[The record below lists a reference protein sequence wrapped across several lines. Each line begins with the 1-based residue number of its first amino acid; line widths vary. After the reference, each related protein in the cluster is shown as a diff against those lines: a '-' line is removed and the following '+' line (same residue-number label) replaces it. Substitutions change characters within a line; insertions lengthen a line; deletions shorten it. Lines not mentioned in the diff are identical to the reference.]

1 LDTLSFKKISRGEI
15 KGWVREDILPLLP
28 PGFFEAPAASVRE
41 MGGEVLR
48 ETRLRWAAIFT
59 LPNKRRIFF
68 KMDRTKG
75 LFESLKYFA
84 LPSKAK
90 KEWFIA
96 LQLQKRNLNI
106 PKPLG
111 WLEKVHRG
119 FVQESYYLSEA
130 IGSGVS
136 LIEDSTKLGD
146 RFLILELAK
155 AIKKIHQGG
164 LFHKD
169 LHAGNF
175 LWDGQSLFLTDLH
188 STKIVS
194 NLSLKQR
201 LWNLSLLFHSLR
213 AIWGEED
220 QSIFMGVYFEGE
232 PFYPQKK
239 EEFLKKV
246 HTWMDHLRKR
256 QWQSRTKRCLKES
269 TEFSLQKGK
278 GVCYYHR
285 RDFPL
290 EVLKKKVEE
299 HLRLTLERPSAL
311 AKYSPNVTISIIE
324 NGGKK
329 LSVKNYHPLKIW
341 DRFKEHFRRSRGLK
355 AWIAGNGLKARGIPS
370 LRPLGLVE
378 RRDWL
383 GLRESSFLMEVSEAD
398 QEVDRYIIKSLK
410 NFTERRSFIKA
421 FARWL
426 SQCHRMDLY
435 HRDMKTC
442 NILVSKDGDAWGFH
456 LLDLEDVRLDKKVR
470 EKELFKTFLQLNT
483 STPKIIMTT
492 DRFRF
497 FGNYLSLNPIIKDR
511 KIFLKRLIEE
521 SKQRGLVYVA
531 PGGVVTEKI

>member
-1 LDTLSFKKISRGEI
+1 MIPSSYKKISQGDI
-15 KGWVREDILPLLP
+15 QGWVREEIFRLLP
-28 PGFFEAPAASVRE
+28 PIFFQDPIAAIQR
-41 MGGEVLR
+41 MDGEVLR
-48 ETRLRWAAIFT
+48 ESRLRWAAILT
-59 LPNKRRIFF
+59 LPNKQRTFF
-68 KMDRTKG
+68 KRDKTKG
-75 LFESLKYFA
+75 WFESFKYVF
-84 LPSKAK
+84 LPSKGR

-96 LQLQKRNLNI
+96 HQLQKRNLNI

-111 WLEKVHRG
+111 WMERIHRG
-119 FVQESYYLSEA
+119 FVKESYYLSEA

-136 LIEDSTKLGD
+136 LIEDSAKLGNS
-146 RFLILELAK
+146 FLILELAK
-155 AIKKIHQGG
+155 TIKKIHQGG

-169 LHAGNF
+169 LHAGNL
-175 LWDGQSLFLTDLH
+175 LWDGESIFLTDLH
-188 STKIVS
+188 GAKIVR

-220 QSIFMGVYFEGE
+220 QSIFMDAYFEGE
-232 PFYPQKK
+232 PFYSQKK
-239 EEFLKKV
+239 EEFRKKV
-246 HTWMDHLRKR
+246 HVWMDHLQKR

-290 EVLKKKVEE
+290 EALEKRVEE

-329 LSVKNYHPLKIW
+329 LSVKNYRPLKIW

-378 RRDWL
+378 KRDWQ

-410 NFTERRSFIKA
+410 DFTERRSFIKA
-421 FARWL
+421 FVQWF
-426 SQCHRMDLY
+426 SQCHKMGVY

-442 NILVSKDGDAWGFH
+442 NILVSKDGGTWNFH

-483 STPKIIMTT
+483 STPKIITTT

-497 FGNYLSLNPIIKDR
+497 FKEYLRLNPVIENR
-511 KIFLKRLIEE
+511 KVFLRRLIEE
-521 SKQRGLVYVA
+521 SRQRGLLYVA
-531 PGGVVTEKI
+531 PWGVVTEKL